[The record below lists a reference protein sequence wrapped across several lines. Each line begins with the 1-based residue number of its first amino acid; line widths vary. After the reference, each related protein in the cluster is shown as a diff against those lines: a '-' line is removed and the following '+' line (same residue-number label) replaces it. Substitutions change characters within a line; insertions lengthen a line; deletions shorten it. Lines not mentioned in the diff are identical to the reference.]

1 MTLCLCYSVII
12 VVSLTVHVPGKKHY
26 NEYYAVKM
34 ARQLMED
41 DDGNSEDDGNQLH
54 SDLGEKSKNS
64 KSGSNSPMDTET
76 KD

>member
-1 MTLCLCYSVII
+1 MLQCCIAIQIECYTCCVA
-12 VVSLTVHVPGKKHY
+12 GKKHY

-41 DDGNSEDDGNQLH
+41 DEEHSEEDQHPDR
-54 SDLGEKSKNS
+54 GEKSKNC